1 MPRELTQK
9 DINDIIAVKS
19 GITTTT
25 YRRIRENELRL
36 IISELQNNSY
46 IKLQDF
52 GEFKVKHEGG
62 KDEIFLNEFGVPEK
76 RYVEPK
82 DFVEFIPNKNFIE
95 LLNGQRITTMSKKAL
110 MKEREDKQKERNQN
124 YQYHD
129 YVDETEGNKLDGMI
143 LEMAKKRKDLNE
155 RNAIYWNTGIYQRK
169 KQDNRAKKVK
179 YDGVVYD
186 SISEMAEATGIT
198 KRRICYALKNKKRKF
213 LDGKEISLV

>member
-62 KDEIFLNEFGVPEK
+62 KDEIFFNEFGVPEK

-82 DFVEFIPNKNFIE
+82 DFVEFIPNTALRQILGRGDKANQTFELNNGSTITVTIE
-95 LLNGQRITTMSKKAL
+95 HQT
-110 MKEREDKQKERNQN
+110 
-124 YQYHD
+124 
-129 YVDETEGNKLDGMI
+129 
-143 LEMAKKRKDLNE
+143 
-155 RNAIYWNTGIYQRK
+155 
-169 KQDNRAKKVK
+169 
-179 YDGVVYD
+179 
-186 SISEMAEATGIT
+186 IT
-198 KRRICYALKNKKRKF
+198 KRMIY
-213 LDGKEISLV
+213 